1 MAAMLELSAALL
13 RAETP
18 AGAVRSLVQVSF
30 AHLRI
35 PLVGLLPDRSGT
47 GWFVAAARGV
57 GAKRADIGRL
67 TEGVS
72 ALRNGRQTR
81 NRLAVRVARAVGR
94 DRAEAIA
101 TKVPALVSLAVPDA
115 AAAESAVERT
125 ADEAEAAEA
134 EAAPNAPAA
143 ERLFAAGE
151 RARLAGR
158 SDEALSLYLRVAADH
173 PAHPRAA
180 QALLAAVRLRHDHG
194 DLAGARSLA
203 ARLEA
208 DYRGTPAA
216 AEARRVVDSPRP
228 AVVPSG
234 AR

>member
-1 MAAMLELSAALL
+1 VIE
-13 RAETP
+13 AEVKGTAP
-18 AGAVRSLVQVSF
+18 RPYA
-30 AHLRI
+30 LRI
-35 PLVGLLPDRSGT
+35 TLRPRPDGGTDFHGICSCPVGLDCKH
-47 GWFVAAARGV
+47 VAAA
-57 GAKRADIGRL
+57 
-67 TEGVS
+67 
-72 ALRNGRQTR
+72 
-81 NRLAVRVARAVGR
+81 
-94 DRAEAIA
+94 
-101 TKVPALVSLAVPDA
+101 
-115 AAAESAVERT
+115 
-125 ADEAEAAEA
+125 
-134 EAAPNAPAA
+134 
-143 ERLFAAGE
+143 LFAAGE

-228 AVVPSG
+228 AAVPSG